1 MYKALFTILLS
12 NIYCIIGC
20 EYKYE
25 QRKDDIYARAQQDS
39 SETTQDQRVQSIYTD
54 DEDEYDSITDSPVE
68 HEPYTKPSI
77 YRRKVSYYIKLKTS
91 PKQFEE
97 NSVQK
102 ISLLDLKILEF
113 IDKLSIEDER
123 NINEDIDEFYS
134 TGCACGYIDE
144 YRKNSFGNFQ
154 SGLINIIIKTCK
166 ELKINDLYLQSVS
179 DMSKYC
185 ALNLFVFGLQLN
197 DIKYLKF
204 SKILYQY
211 LDVDLSAGVL
221 DTLFLDKITEVD
233 KIIENIQ
240 NNNLKR
246 INVKFVIDNSMPKT
260 K

>member
-1 MYKALFTILLS
+1 M
-12 NIYCIIGC
+12 
-20 EYKYE
+20 
-25 QRKDDIYARAQQDS
+25 
-39 SETTQDQRVQSIYTD
+39 SE
-54 DEDEYDSITDSPVE
+54 
-68 HEPYTKPSI
+68 
-77 YRRKVSYYIKLKTS
+77 
-91 PKQFEE
+91 
-97 NSVQK
+97 
-102 ISLLDLKILEF
+102 
-113 IDKLSIEDER
+113 
-123 NINEDIDEFYS
+123 
-134 TGCACGYIDE
+134 
-144 YRKNSFGNFQ
+144 
-154 SGLINIIIKTCK
+154 
-166 ELKINDLYLQSVS
+166 
-179 DMSKYC
+179 YC